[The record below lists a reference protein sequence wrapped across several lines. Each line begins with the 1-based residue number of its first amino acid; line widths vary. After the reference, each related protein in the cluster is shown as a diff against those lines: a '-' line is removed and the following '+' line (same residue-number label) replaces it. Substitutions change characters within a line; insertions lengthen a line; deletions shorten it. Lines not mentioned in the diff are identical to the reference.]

1 MTGKE
6 RLNMTEQEIKDLVT
20 RQRKYFRTGATLPVG
35 TRLAALRR
43 LYAAISE
50 NEKDIHDAIR
60 KDLGKS
66 NFESYMCETGLVLEE
81 ISYMLKNTGRLAR
94 EKGVRTP
101 LAQFHS
107 RSYQKPSPYGVV
119 LIMSPWN
126 YPFML
131 TLSPLVDA
139 LAAGNT
145 AVVKPSAY
153 SPHTSEVIRRIL
165 TQCFPTH
172 YVSVVT
178 GGRAENTCLLRE
190 HFDYIFFTGS
200 QAVGKEVMRNAAEH
214 LTPVTL
220 ELGGKSPCIVDHT
233 ANIRLAAKRIVFGK
247 YLNCGQT
254 CVAPDYV
261 YCHRAV
267 KDRLVKE
274 IQKQIQ
280 KQYGRQPLDNP
291 DYGKIIN
298 EKHFDR
304 LLGLMDENKLVYGGK
319 ADRKSL
325 RIEPA
330 VLDNVTFS
338 DPVMQEEIF
347 GPIMPILVFDHL
359 DEVIRKVNAM
369 PHPLALYIFTSDKKA
384 AAKVLSRCGFGGG
397 CVNDTIIHLAT
408 TEMGFGGFGES
419 GMGAYHGKTGFD
431 TFTHYKSIVDKKT
444 WIDLPMRYQPYRKI
458 CEKMVRF
465 FLK

>member
-1 MTGKE
+1 
-6 RLNMTEQEIKDLVT
+6 MTEQEIKDLVT
-20 RQRKYFRTGATLPVG
+20 RQRSYFQSGATLPVSA
-35 TRLAALRR
+35 RLAALRR
-43 LYAAISE
+43 LYDAISSH
-50 NEKDIHDAIR
+50 EKEIR
-60 KDLGKS
+60 RALQKDLGKS
-66 NFESYMCETGLVLEE
+66 GFESYMCETGMVLEE
-81 ISYMLKNTGRLAR
+81 ISYMLKHTRKFAR
-94 EKGVRTP
+94 EQRVHTP
-101 LAQFHS
+101 LAQFCS
-107 RSYQKPSPYGVV
+107 RSYKKPSPYGVT

-131 TLSPLVDA
+131 TLSPLADA

-153 SPHTSEVIRRIL
+153 SPYTSEVLLSIL
-165 TQCFPTH
+165 TECFDPK
-172 YVSVVT
+172 YVAVVT

-200 QAVGKEVMRNAAEH
+200 QAVGKEVMRSAAEH

-220 ELGGKSPCIVDHT
+220 ELGGKSPCIVDQT
-233 ANIRLAAKRIVFGK
+233 ADIRLAARRIVFGK

-261 YCHRAV
+261 YCHRSV
-267 KDRLVKE
+267 KDQLIKE
-274 IQKQIQ
+274 VQKQIRR
-280 KQYGRQPLDNP
+280 QYGKQPLHSS

-304 LLGLMDENKLVYGGK
+304 ILGLIDEKKVVHGGGS
-319 ADRKSL
+319 DRSTL
-325 RIEPA
+325 RIEPT
-330 VLDNVTFS
+330 VMDNVTFS
-338 DPVMQEEIF
+338 DAVMQEEIF
-347 GPIMPILVFDHL
+347 GPVMPILVFDSL
-359 DEVIRKVNAM
+359 DEVIRRINSM

-384 AAKVLSRCGFGGG
+384 ARKVTARCGFGGG
-397 CVNDTIIHLAT
+397 CINGTIIHLGT
-408 TEMGFGGFGES
+408 SEMGFGGFGES

-444 WIDLPMRYQPYRKI
+444 WIDLPMRYQPYRKGA
-458 CEKMVRF
+458 EKLVRF

>member
-1 MTGKE
+1 
-6 RLNMTEQEIKDLVT
+6 MTEQEIKSLVAK
-20 RQRKYFRTGATLPVG
+20 QRTYFQTGATLPVS
-35 TRLAALRR
+35 TRIQALRR
-43 LYAAISE
+43 LYTAIRE
-50 NEKDIHDAIR
+50 NEQEIHDALR
-60 KDLGKS
+60 NDLGKS

-81 ISYMLKNTGRLAR
+81 ISYMVKHTRRFSR
-94 EKGVRTP
+94 EQRVRTP

-107 RSYQKPSPYGVV
+107 RSYKKPSPYGVA

-153 SPHTSEVIRRIL
+153 SPHTSDMILRIL
-165 TQCFPTH
+165 SQCFDPQ
-172 YVSVVT
+172 YVAVVT

-220 ELGGKSPCIVDHT
+220 ELGGKSPCIVDQT
-233 ANIRLAAKRIVFGK
+233 ADIPLAARRIVFGK

-254 CVAPDYV
+254 CVAPDYI
-261 YCHRAV
+261 YCHRSV
-267 KDRLVKE
+267 KDQLIREV
-274 IQKQIQ
+274 QKQLQ
-280 KQYGRQPLDNP
+280 KQYGSQPLDNP

-304 LLGLMDENKLVYGGK
+304 ILGLIDETKLVQGGRS
-319 ADRKSL
+319 DRETL
-325 RIEPA
+325 RIEPT

-338 DPVMQEEIF
+338 DAVMQEEIF
-347 GPIMPILVFDHL
+347 GPIMPILVFDNL
-359 DEVIRKVNAM
+359 DDVIRTINGM
-369 PHPLALYIFTSDKKA
+369 PHPLALYFFTSDKQ
-384 AAKVLSRCGFGGG
+384 AAKKVTSRCGFGGG
-397 CVNDTIIHLAT
+397 CINDTIIHLAT

-431 TFTHYKSIVDKKT
+431 TFSHYKSIVDKKT
-444 WIDLPMRYQPYRKI
+444 WIDLPMRYQPYERLH
-458 CEKMVRF
+458 EKMVRF

>member
-1 MTGKE
+1 
-6 RLNMTEQEIKDLVT
+6 MTEQEIKDLVT
-20 RQRKYFRTGATLPVG
+20 RQRSYFQSGATLPVSA
-35 TRLAALRR
+35 RLAALRR
-43 LYAAISE
+43 LYDAISSH
-50 NEKDIHDAIR
+50 EKEIR
-60 KDLGKS
+60 RALQKDLGKS
-66 NFESYMCETGLVLEE
+66 GFESYMCETGMVLEE
-81 ISYMLKNTGRLAR
+81 ISYMLKHTRKFAR
-94 EKGVRTP
+94 EQRVHTP
-101 LAQFHS
+101 LAQFCS
-107 RSYQKPSPYGVV
+107 RSYKKPSPYGVT

-131 TLSPLVDA
+131 TLSPLADA

-153 SPHTSEVIRRIL
+153 SPYTSEVLLSIL
-165 TQCFPTH
+165 TECFDPK
-172 YVSVVT
+172 YVAVVT

-200 QAVGKEVMRNAAEH
+200 QAVGKEVMRSAAEH

-220 ELGGKSPCIVDHT
+220 ELGGKSPCIVDQT
-233 ANIRLAAKRIVFGK
+233 ADIRLAARRIVFGK

-261 YCHRAV
+261 YCHRSV
-267 KDRLVKE
+267 KDQLIKE
-274 IQKQIQ
+274 VQKQIRR
-280 KQYGRQPLDNP
+280 QYGKQPLHSS

-304 LLGLMDENKLVYGGK
+304 ILGLIDEKKVVHGGGS
-319 ADRKSL
+319 DRSTL
-325 RIEPA
+325 RIEPI
-330 VLDNVTFS
+330 VMDNVTFS
-338 DPVMQEEIF
+338 DAVMQEEIF
-347 GPIMPILVFDHL
+347 GPVMPILVFDSL
-359 DEVIRKVNAM
+359 DEVIRRINSM

-384 AAKVLSRCGFGGG
+384 ARKVTARCGFGGG
-397 CVNDTIIHLAT
+397 CINDTIIHLAT
-408 TEMGFGGFGES
+408 SEMGFGGFGES

-444 WIDLPMRYQPYRKI
+444 WIDLPMRYQPYRKGA
-458 CEKMVRF
+458 EKLVRF

>member
-1 MTGKE
+1 
-6 RLNMTEQEIKDLVT
+6 MTEQEINAIVT
-20 RQRKYFRTGATLPVG
+20 AQRKYFQMGATLPVSF
-35 TRLAALRR
+35 RIDALRR
-43 LYAAISE
+43 LYDAVSGSE
-50 NEKDIHDAIR
+50 KEIHDALQ

-66 NFESYMCETGLVLEE
+66 GFESYMCETGLVLEE
-81 ISYMLKNTGRLAR
+81 ISYMLKHVRRFAG
-94 EKGVRTP
+94 EKRVRTP

-107 RSYQKPSPYGVV
+107 RSYKKPSPYGVT

-153 SPHTSEVIRRIL
+153 SPNTSEVIRQIL
-165 TQCFPTH
+165 TKCFEPQ

-178 GGRAENTCLLRE
+178 GGRAENTCLLHE

-200 QAVGKEVMRNAAEH
+200 QSVGKEVMRSAADH

-220 ELGGKSPCIVDHT
+220 ELGGKSPCIVDQT
-233 ANIRLAAKRIVFGK
+233 ANIRLAARRIVFGK

-261 YCHRAV
+261 YCHRSV
-267 KDRLVKE
+267 RDRLIKE
-274 IQKQIQ
+274 IVKQIR
-280 KQYGRQPLDNP
+280 RQFGKKPLDNKN
-291 DYGKIIN
+291 YGKIIN

-304 LLGLMDENKLVYGGK
+304 ILGLIDKEKVVFGGNS
-319 ADRKSL
+319 DRDAL
-325 RIEPA
+325 RIEPT
-330 VLDNVTFS
+330 VMDNVTFS
-338 DPVMQEEIF
+338 DAVMQEEIF
-347 GPIMPILVFDHL
+347 GPVMPVLTFDSL
-359 DEVIRKVNAM
+359 DEVIRNVNAM
-369 PHPLALYIFTSDKKA
+369 PHPLALYLFTSSKA
-384 AAKVLSRCGFGGG
+384 AAKKVTARCGFGGG
-397 CVNDTIIHLAT
+397 CINDTIIHLAT

-419 GMGAYHGKTGFD
+419 GMGSYHGKTGFD

-444 WIDLPMRYQPYRKI
+444 WLDLPMRYQPYRKMH
-458 CEKMVRF
+458 EKMVRF

>member
-1 MTGKE
+1 
-6 RLNMTEQEIKDLVT
+6 MTEQEIKDIVAK
-20 RQRKYFRTGATLPVG
+20 QRKYFQTGATLPVSS
-35 TRLAALRR
+35 RLAALQK
-43 LYAAISE
+43 LYHSISVHE
-50 NEKDIHDAIR
+50 SEIHNALK

-66 NFESYMCETGLVLEE
+66 GFESYMCETGMVLEE
-81 ISYMLKNTGRLAR
+81 ISYMLKHTPKFAR
-94 EKGVRTP
+94 EQRVRTP

-107 RSYQKPSPYGVV
+107 RSYKKPSPYGVT

-153 SPHTSEVIRRIL
+153 SPHTSDVLRLIL
-165 TQCFPTH
+165 SECFEPQ
-172 YVSVVT
+172 YVAVVT
-178 GGRAENTCLLRE
+178 GGRAENTCLLHE

-200 QAVGKEVMRNAAEH
+200 QNVGKEVMRNAAEY

-220 ELGGKSPCIVDHT
+220 ELGGKSPCIVDQT
-233 ANIRLAAKRIVFGK
+233 ADIKLAAKRIVFGK

-261 YCHRAV
+261 YCHRSI
-267 KDRLVKE
+267 KDKLIKE
-274 IQKQIQ
+274 VQKQIRR
-280 KQYGRQPLDNP
+280 QYGKQPLHNP

-304 LLGLMDENKLVYGGK
+304 LLGLIDEKKIVHGGDS
-319 ADRKSL
+319 DRSTL
-325 RIEPA
+325 RIEPT
-330 VLDNVTFS
+330 VMDNVAFS
-338 DPVMQEEIF
+338 DAVMQEEIF
-347 GPIMPILVFDHL
+347 GPVMPILTFDSL
-359 DEVIRKVNAM
+359 DEAIRRINSM
-369 PHPLALYIFTSDKKA
+369 PHPLALYLFTSDKKA
-384 AAKVLSRCGFGGG
+384 ARKVTARCGFGGG
-397 CVNDTIIHLAT
+397 CINDTIIHLAT
-408 TEMGFGGFGES
+408 SEMGFGGFGES

-444 WIDLPMRYQPYRKI
+444 WIDLPMRYQPYRKRN
-458 CEKMVRF
+458 EKMVRF